1 MRQPLIILHRAILV
15 TRVCDTRAKKIW
27 LHREYNLVQGMYM
40 VSAETAHAAVLP
52 LDAPESE
59 KASSPHWSVQ
69 RENGKFCVA
78 ALRCFEKRKRRA
90 ARTGQFS
97 VKMGNSA

>member
-52 LDAPESE
+52 LDTPESE
-59 KASSPHWSVQ
+59 KGEQHAPVSS
-69 RENGKFCVA
+69 A
-78 ALRCFEKRKRRA
+78 
-90 ARTGQFS
+90 
-97 VKMGNSA
+97 